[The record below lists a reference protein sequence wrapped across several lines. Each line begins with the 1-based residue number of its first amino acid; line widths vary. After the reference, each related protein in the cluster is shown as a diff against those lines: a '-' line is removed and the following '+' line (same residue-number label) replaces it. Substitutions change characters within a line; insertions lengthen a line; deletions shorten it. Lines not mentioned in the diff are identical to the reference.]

1 MSAFYALAYADRVEL
16 LTDGAIYQPDGTLTD
31 IRSKVWAS
39 HHVPMAVTGRGP
51 SVVVETMA
59 RLVVTLAAGGTF
71 DGAMDRLAEVVAGR
85 RDQECPQHFEMAI
98 VGMSGAHGPCVY
110 YFASKD
116 AYGAFEPWTLYRIPD
131 GELGAGAE
139 LSGEDMANIGDAS
152 DGLLGAAVP
161 LFEAMRKQKGPNPT
175 DPAAPHVHG
184 IGGHLDWTVVD
195 ASGVATV
202 RLHDWPDV
210 VGEKIRP
217 AGVVPGGA
225 EMAVAA

>member
-1 MSAFYALAYADRVEL
+1 MSAFYGLAYSDRVEL
-16 LTDGAIYQPDGTLTD
+16 LTDGAIYKPDGTLTD

-39 HHVPMAVTGRGP
+39 DRVPMAVTGRGP

-59 RLVVTLAAGGTF
+59 RLVVALAAGGSF
-71 DGAMDRLAEVVAGR
+71 DGAMDRLANIAAGR
-85 RDQECPQHFEMAI
+85 RDEECPQHFEMAI
-98 VGMSGAHGPCVY
+98 IGVSKAHGPCVY

-139 LSGEDMANIGDAS
+139 LSREDMATIGDAS
-152 DGLLGAAVP
+152 GGLLGVAVP

-217 AGVVPGGA
+217 ELDGK
-225 EMAVAA
+225 AAAWMEAA